1 MALSPVDHYPRFTQA
16 PVSYIEME
24 PLHDVYLNTD
34 IEIDFRP
41 ETANGMLSVHVCA
54 PCS

>member
-1 MALSPVDHYPRFTQA
+1 
-16 PVSYIEME
+16 ME

-41 ETANGMLSVHVCA
+41 ETANGMLSLTQSALTGIYSDENVYFSGEKCVKFQ
-54 PCS
+54 

>member
-1 MALSPVDHYPRFTQA
+1 
-16 PVSYIEME
+16 ME

-41 ETANGMLSVHVCA
+41 ETANGMLYYKLVFSQIKTFIS
-54 PCS
+54 PEKYM